1 MKRILILCLMMTA
14 LSAFGQ
20 NKESERLIEVN
31 GKAEME
37 IEPDEIT
44 FIIGIEEYWKEEF
57 EKKKDFEDYKTK
69 VPLAEIEDALIKN
82 LRNAGI
88 EKEDIKVRSMGNYW
102 RYRGKEFLYSK
113 QFEIKIT
120 DLSKINKLT
129 QTLDS
134 KGIKTMNIGELNH
147 SKMDEFKKQVKI
159 DALKDAKE
167 KAQYLVESIGSQLGE
182 VVTITEINEGYIRPM
197 RAESMMMMKAA
208 SADMNAESVDEV
220 QNIKLEYQ
228 VRASFRI
235 K

>member
-1 MKRILILCLMMTA
+1 MKKILIFFLMITA
-14 LSAFGQ
+14 TVSIAQ
-20 NKESERLIEVN
+20 NNENERIIEVN

-37 IEPDEIT
+37 IEPDEIK
-44 FIIGIEEYWKEEF
+44 FIIAIEEYWKEEF

-88 EKEDIKVRSMGNYW
+88 EKEDIKVKSMGNYW

-113 QFEIKIT
+113 QFEINIS

-134 KGIKTMNIGELNH
+134 KGIKYMNIGELNH
-147 SKMDEFKKQVKI
+147 SKIEEFKKQVKI

-167 KAQYLVESIGSQLGE
+167 KAQYLVESIDSELGE
-182 VVTITEINEGYIRPM
+182 VITISEMSDSYIRPM
-197 RAESMMMMKAA
+197 RAGAMMMK
-208 SADMNAESVDEV
+208 SAEMATESIDEV
-220 QNIKLEYQ
+220 ENIKLEYQ
-228 VRASFRI
+228 VRATFRI

>member
-1 MKRILILCLMMTA
+1 MKKILILCFMISSFITVA
-14 LSAFGQ
+14 Q
-20 NKESERLIEVN
+20 NKETERIIEVN
-31 GKAEME
+31 GRAEME
-37 IEPDEIT
+37 IEPDEII

-88 EKEDIKVRSMGNYW
+88 EKDDVKVKSMGNYW

-134 KGIKTMNIGELNH
+134 KGIKYMNIGELDH
-147 SKMDEFKKQVKI
+147 SKIEEFKKQVKI

-167 KAQYLVESIGSQLGE
+167 KAQYLVESIGSELGE
-182 VVTITEINEGYIRPM
+182 VVTISEISSGYTRPM
-197 RAESMMMMKAA
+197 YSGAMMMK
-208 SADMNAESVDEV
+208 SAEMAPESIDEV
-220 QNIKLEYQ
+220 QNINLEYE
-228 VRASFRI
+228 VRATFRI